1 MERNPT
7 DPPRA
12 RADRARHWLAL
23 VADAAFLIA
32 CLFLLYTALGGEVR
46 WRTALFRITLTETNR
61 PTQLCVLLLLIK
73 AVFGLD
79 RGLFA
84 SLATTHVP
92 IVQPLA
98 AVLHAL
104 DLRLRAVF
112 LAYRLPLLVSATSL
126 FVSLGL
132 LELYLRHFPHT
143 LPHALANHLT
153 TPYHTGP
160 SGIYRWAPELRT
172 TLMHPNHERTIY
184 FNGYRWRHKTDS
196 RGFRNPVETLT
207 ASVVLLGDSI
217 VYGHGV
223 EEVSTIRH
231 HLEAILGQPVAN
243 LGIQGSSIH
252 NEYQVLKTFGLGLR
266 PRYVFLFFLA
276 NDIDDLGRLGEAALA
291 AFLDTAVSDHA
302 TPFFDARPP
311 KQPWWGA
318 RAYRAIETRWDDLSV
333 VKAFDFLRG
342 TVRARWG
349 APAEASEADWEVLP
363 PLPAGAR
370 SVLAMRFHLHA
381 LRKIQ
386 NLADRHGFVFV
397 NVFTYSGHMPHESA
411 YEKILEAFCGTHG
424 IAFLSLR
431 PAFEQAVRN
440 GEDVFLKADGHLSDG
455 GARLA
460 AQVLARYIDLHPATP
475 GGWPAR

>member
-1 MERNPT
+1 MGLHPT

-12 RADRARHWLAL
+12 RADRAWHWLAL
-23 VADAAFLIA
+23 VADASFLVA

-61 PTQLCVLLLLIK
+61 PIQICVWLLLIK

-92 IVQPLA
+92 IVRPLA

-104 DLRLRAVF
+104 DRRLRAVF

-126 FVSLGL
+126 LVSLGL
-132 LELYLRHFPHT
+132 LELYLRHFPLT
-143 LPHALANHLT
+143 LPQALANYLT

-172 TLMHPNHERTIY
+172 TLMHPNHERTID
-184 FNGYRWRHKTDS
+184 FNGYRWHHKTDS
-196 RGFRNPVETLT
+196 RGFRNPVEPLT
-207 ASVVLLGDSI
+207 ASIVLLGDSI

-231 HLEAILGQPVAN
+231 HLESFLGYSVAN

-252 NEYQVLKTFGLGLR
+252 NEYQVLRTFGLGLR

-276 NDIDDLGRLGEAALA
+276 NDIDDLGRLGEAVQA
-291 AFLDTAVSDHA
+291 AFLDTAISDHA
-302 TPFFDARPP
+302 TPFFDDRPP
-311 KQPWWGA
+311 KRRWWGA
-318 RAYRAIETRWDDLSV
+318 RAYRAIQTRLDDLSV
-333 VKAFDFLRG
+333 MKAFAFLRDA
-342 TVRARWG
+342 VHARWE
-349 APAEASEADWEVLP
+349 APAEASEADWGALP
-363 PLPAGAR
+363 TLPADAG

-386 NLADRHGFVFV
+386 NLADRHQFMFV
-397 NVFTYSGHMPHESA
+397 NVFTYSGHLPHEAA
-411 YEKILEAFCGTHG
+411 YEKILEAFCGAHG

-440 GEDVFLKADGHLSDG
+440 GQEVFLKADGHLSDG

-460 AQVLARYIDLHPATP
+460 AQVLARYIDVHPATP
-475 GGWPAR
+475 GR